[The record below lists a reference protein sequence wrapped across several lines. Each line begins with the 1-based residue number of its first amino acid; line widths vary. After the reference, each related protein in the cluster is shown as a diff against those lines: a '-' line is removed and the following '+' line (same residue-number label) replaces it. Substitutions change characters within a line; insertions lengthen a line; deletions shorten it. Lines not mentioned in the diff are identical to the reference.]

1 MHNQLDYDGFMEI
14 RFSLSGGDL
23 KKVDRLTV
31 LLPLDRKIV
40 KFLLPGVSVQRAGEL
55 TGAGYRNRA
64 ANLWIGNQEEGLAFS
79 FDRNPFRSGD
89 LRRQV
94 EVLQNE
100 DGDFLKLNL
109 ADEAGQ
115 LRGDEEIFRFFLQ
128 PTPTK
133 PYPARPV
140 RGRVTWQW
148 EGWSRRH
155 GYPDLS
161 KTDEVK
167 KPVKELAAKGKK
179 LTLYC
184 CQGLQED
191 APPNNRKPLLRGRWR
206 AVHR

>member
-1 MHNQLDYDGFMEI
+1 M
-14 RFSLSGGDL
+14 
-23 KKVDRLTV
+23 V
-31 LLPLDRKIV
+31 
-40 KFLLPGVSVQRAGEL
+40 
-55 TGAGYRNRA
+55 
-64 ANLWIGNQEEGLAFS
+64 
-79 FDRNPFRSGD
+79 
-89 LRRQV
+89 
-94 EVLQNE
+94 QNE

-167 KPVKELAAKGKK
+167 KPVKELAAKRKK

>member
-1 MHNQLDYDGFMEI
+1 ME
-14 RFSLSGGDL
+14 G
-23 KKVDRLTV
+23 K
-31 LLPLDRKIV
+31 
-40 KFLLPGVSVQRAGEL
+40 
-55 TGAGYRNRA
+55 
-64 ANLWIGNQEEGLAFS
+64 
-79 FDRNPFRSGD
+79 
-89 LRRQV
+89 
-94 EVLQNE
+94 
-100 DGDFLKLNL
+100 
-109 ADEAGQ
+109 
-115 LRGDEEIFRFFLQ
+115 RGDEEIFRFFLQ